1 MKRHERELKKQLL
14 LIKGEALRTRLE
26 LETSQWKNPLQLA
39 RGGVSALLGSSR
51 GLKAG
56 VALTAL
62 VFPKLA
68 QKSLFKRLLGLT
80 LAAVA
85 IRRWLMRR

>member
-1 MKRHERELKKQLL
+1 MNRHDRELKKQLL

-39 RGGVSALLGSSR
+39 SSSISTLMGSSR

-56 VALTAL
+56 VALMAL
-62 VFPKLA
+62 IFPKLV
-68 QKSLFKRLLGLT
+68 QKNLFKRLLGLSV
-80 LAAVA
+80 AALA
-85 IRRWLMRR
+85 IRRWLSRR